1 MSVAWRCWAVSGRRR
16 KMLSGLGKWPPKTGL
31 RMRLRTR
38 RGSAGRAG
46 ARRGGADGK
55 TKVKEVEW
63 KAETYWHLNRAGGR
77 RGMREGERQ
86 VH

>member
-1 MSVAWRCWAVSGRRR
+1 
-16 KMLSGLGKWPPKTGL
+16 MLSGLGKWPPKTGL

-46 ARRGGADGK
+46 ARRGK